1 MKTTEIQ
8 KQIDENYL
16 FLIKEARKTNYPEGF
31 SKSEKTKKI
40 AFEIVD
46 LIREK
51 GQKTTFNNLTNMNFH
66 LLVKILNFNDY
77 FKKQITQDVHNELKK
92 LTFIH

>member
-1 MKTTEIQ
+1 
-8 KQIDENYL
+8 
-16 FLIKEARKTNYPEGF
+16 LIK
-31 SKSEKTKKI
+31 
-40 AFEIVD
+40 
-46 LIREK
+46 EK

-77 FKKQITQDVHNELKK
+77 FKKQITQDIHNELKK